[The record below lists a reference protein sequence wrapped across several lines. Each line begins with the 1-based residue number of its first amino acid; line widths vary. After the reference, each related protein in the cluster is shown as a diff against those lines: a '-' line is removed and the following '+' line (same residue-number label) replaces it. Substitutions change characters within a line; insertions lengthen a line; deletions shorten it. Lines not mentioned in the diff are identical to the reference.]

1 MHYRD
6 KIGCHYRGQNAVL
19 LLQSVFKT
27 SFSHLSYITRLL
39 WTKIGERETNTE
51 RQICLRTITTELQSS
66 KKWRRQ
72 KPEVIITIT
81 GSETKWLSLIKSSSQ
96 WLWMS
101 KTCPEIGHY
110 DATKC
115 DGLKQDIELCKP
127 IGFGKAKIKLQ
138 QFSFYK
144 IPDYGVNNGILYAN
158 CITLKGIKTN

>member
-1 MHYRD
+1 MLFYYCNPFLKHLLAIYLTLLDYYEQKSVRERQTQRD
-6 KIGCHYRGQNAVL
+6 KSASEPLPLN
-19 LLQSVFKT
+19 K
-27 SFSHLSYITRLL
+27 
-39 WTKIGERETNTE
+39 
-51 RQICLRTITTELQSS
+51 SS
-66 KKWRRQ
+66 KKWWRQ

-81 GSETKWLSLIKSSSQ
+81 GSNTKWLSLIKSSSQ